1 MENPC
6 TDIKKSSNS
15 KTENSG
21 LQDKSV
27 DVNTNV
33 IEEKFEEDGLSI
45 PQNEDLCNEL
55 LYFAD
60 TFKKSVGRMIGMDLF
75 VD

>member
-1 MENPC
+1 M
-6 TDIKKSSNS
+6 
-15 KTENSG
+15 
-21 LQDKSV
+21 QDKSV